1 MQSCASRPGRR
12 RFLAKPAARSR
23 TLIPVCLTST
33 CLPQPRTARQARSLM
48 ASVPDKIAQAAL
60 RLLPAPVT
68 RRLGDEGARRFVR
81 FVAAALAAVLTSQ
94 IVLGLLTGPFDL
106 NSAGA
111 AGVIAAVVAALVSY
125 LMSRWAWER
134 KGKPD
139 LLRETL
145 PFWAI
150 SLAVWVILG
159 ATSHYAS
166 VWAHSMGYTHLM
178 KHVIVQ
184 GAYFLMNCVTF
195 VARFLIFHFVLFAG
209 RDRRTDM
216 PLPEQL
222 SPASA
227 LPGAGGDTGPLP
239 VLRGESRP
247 TGPPRR

>member
-1 MQSCASRPGRR
+1 
-12 RFLAKPAARSR
+12 
-23 TLIPVCLTST
+23 
-33 CLPQPRTARQARSLM
+33 M

-145 PFWAI
+145 PFWAV
-150 SLAVWVILG
+150 SLAVWIVLG
-159 ATSHYAS
+159 LISHFSS
-166 VWAHSMGYTHLM
+166 VWAHSMGYTHLK
-178 KHVIVQ
+178 KHLVVQ

-195 VARFLIFHFVLFAG
+195 VARFLIFHYVLFAA
-209 RDRRTDM
+209 RDRR
-216 PLPEQL
+216 PPAALPEEL
-222 SPASA
+222 STADVAQTGSDSGPMSM
-227 LPGAGGDTGPLP
+227 LSGDGTPG
-239 VLRGESRP
+239 S
-247 TGPPRR
+247 PPGR

>member
-1 MQSCASRPGRR
+1 
-12 RFLAKPAARSR
+12 
-23 TLIPVCLTST
+23 
-33 CLPQPRTARQARSLM
+33 M
-48 ASVPDKIAQAAL
+48 ASVPDKIADAAV
-60 RLLPAPVT
+60 RFLPAPVV

-81 FVAAALAAVLTSQ
+81 FVAAALAAVITSQ

-184 GAYFLMNCVTF
+184 GAYFLMNCATF

-209 RDRRTDM
+209 RDRRAAL
-216 PLPEQL
+216 PLPEEL
-222 SPASA
+222 SPAPA
-227 LPGAGGDTGPLP
+227 LPGGSSDTGPIH
-239 VLRGESRP
+239 VLSGDARR